1 MLARNVNELPERM
14 HGEQCRHY
22 LLLLQRRRTA
32 LIYKR
37 IFDVCV
43 SAAGLLVLSPL
54 FFVVAILVGLT
65 SRGGVFFLQER
76 VGQNLRP
83 FFIIKFRTMTAQ
95 KRDSELLLTT
105 QNDARITAV
114 GRVLRRLH
122 LDELPQLLNVLKG
135 DMSLVGP
142 RPEVQRYV
150 NQYTDR
156 YLATLLIRPGITCT
170 SSIYF
175 RNESELLK
183 QSENAEEYYLSH
195 ILPIKMDYNLRY
207 LKDIGV
213 WSDIRIIFAT
223 AASVF
228 GG

>member
-22 LLLLQRRRTA
+22 FLLLQRRRTA

-95 KRDSELLLTT
+95 KRGGELLLTT

-142 RPEVQRYV
+142 RPEVPRYV